1 MMYAVFAAVNQRE
14 IRAIVLQAPATSTFA
29 TFVKESEIVF
39 GKKIIS
45 PLAPADTSSTQG
57 SNKLG
62 LRSLTPGCQHL
73 QHLSED
79 FLNRSEFGR

>member
-39 GKKIIS
+39 GKKM
-45 PLAPADTSSTQG
+45 
-57 SNKLG
+57 
-62 LRSLTPGCQHL
+62 C
-73 QHLSED
+73 
-79 FLNRSEFGR
+79 